1 MIKNDILSTIYI
13 LDTNYHGLKKTMR
26 IPKFSKSRISSS
38 NPYSKL
44 NFYNL
49 NNILYMSESIITAL
63 QFQQFQVSVKTSRKD
78 EHVENALLR
87 SQNATPLSF

>member
-1 MIKNDILSTIYI
+1 
-13 LDTNYHGLKKTMR
+13 
-26 IPKFSKSRISSS
+26 
-38 NPYSKL
+38 
-44 NFYNL
+44 
-49 NNILYMSESIITAL
+49 MSESIITAL